1 MGVSIVT
8 GCFHFQLT
16 KEIQRDQ
23 KGGDSLLDDYML
35 SGKYSRTSL
44 GTRVAMWTHLLD
56 MTKSLCKSVR
66 IHGVHTRWRE
76 FDFNK
81 TEQISTISKF
91 TSYYRLY
98 TDVYSVATWSD
109 YKHHTTMKLFV
120 YEYDLILRN
129 KCLRDIIFIYFPAVP
144 NRFKYRHNAC
154 FRDIYF
160 KTNFSAISNSL
171 KYHQN
176 AWLSGKIFSAGP
188 NRFK

>member
-1 MGVSIVT
+1 MGVSILT

-81 TEQISTISKF
+81 TEQISTISKL

-98 TDVYSVATWSD
+98 TDVYWKSKEPSVAECYMD
-109 YKHHTTMKLFV
+109 KHHTTMKLFV
-120 YEYDLILRN
+120 YEYWPHTT
-129 KCLRDIIFIYFPAVP
+129 K
-144 NRFKYRHNAC
+144 
-154 FRDIYF
+154 
-160 KTNFSAISNSL
+160 
-171 KYHQN
+171 
-176 AWLSGKIFSAGP
+176 
-188 NRFK
+188 